1 MKNLNEEVNKIKHL
15 FNFKKGDVVIES
27 MIKESSESKSEE
39 FFKMGDVLEI
49 TLPNKET
56 ITIKLTDNMTVNEPG
71 NYSWGIMVN
80 KSSNKK
86 LTNKTGTLGAYSY
99 SDDNTISE
107 YTIFLYDEN
116 DTEILNTDINSEKI
130 KLI

>member
-1 MKNLNEEVNKIKHL
+1 
-15 FNFKKGDVVIES
+15 

-71 NYSWGIMVN
+71 NYSWSIIVN

-86 LTNKTGTLGAYSY
+86 LTNKTGSLGAYSY
-99 SDDNTISE
+99 GDDNTISE

-116 DTEILNTDINSEKI
+116 GTEILNTDINSEKI

>member
-15 FNFKKGDVVIES
+15 FNFKKGDVVIGS
-27 MIKESSESKSEE
+27 MIKESSDSKSEE
-39 FFKMGDVLEI
+39 FFKMDDVLEI
-49 TLPNKET
+49 TLPNNET

-71 NYSWGIMVN
+71 NYSWSIIVN

-86 LTNKTGTLGAYSY
+86 LTNKTGSLGAYSDEY
-99 SDDNTISE
+99 TIDE

-116 DTEILNTDINSEKI
+116 GNEILNKDINSGQI

>member
-1 MKNLNEEVNKIKHL
+1 
-15 FNFKKGDVVIES
+15 
-27 MIKESSESKSEE
+27 
-39 FFKMGDVLEI
+39 MGDVLEI

>member
-1 MKNLNEEVNKIKHL
+1 MKNLNEEVYKIKHL

-27 MIKESSESKSEE
+27 MVKESSESKSEE

-71 NYSWGIMVN
+71 NYSWSIMVN

-86 LTNKTGTLGAYSY
+86 LTNKTGSLGAYSY

-116 DTEILNTDINSEKI
+116 GTEILNTDINSEKI
-130 KLI
+130 KLM